1 MNDKLKKE
9 IEKYLLRKDGILI
22 RKWSVAKNKDIKNII
37 QKVIN
42 ATQFLDD
49 NTEFR
54 ARIYAILNDITVKP
68 TCKYSKCNNQT
79 KYFNRQKGFLKYC
92 SLECRKK
99 ANAFS
104 TNRGR
109 KFNDDFKKK
118 ISNSIKKRGGHF
130 GKNNPNY
137 GNKHSEKTK
146 KLFSEQRKGKKQTK
160 EHVVKRIATIEKN
173 FYIRILKSS
182 KFNKIIKPLFTLD
195 EYNGTTKEYS
205 WKCLKCGYTFK
216 DTIKSPH
223 LPRCPKCFPIKSSI
237 AENLLADWIENL
249 NVVVKRRS
257 KIIYPYEVDIYL
269 PEYNLAIEYDSLYWH
284 CERNENIDKN
294 YHIHKT
300 ELCQSKGIQLLHIFD
315 NEWAENTEIIK
326 SIILNKLKKTSNKIY
341 ARNTIVKEIS
351 NSLYRQFTEVN
362 HLQGYTPANIKLG
375 LFYNN
380 ILVQI
385 LTFAIPRFNYQY
397 DYEIIRFATLINNS
411 VIGGFSKLF
420 SYFKKH
426 YEFKSIITYA
436 DRRYSTGDVYTKNGF
451 QFITF
456 SKPNYYYTKDYK
468 TLENRLNYQ
477 KHKLKDK
484 LKTFDST
491 LTEWENMQLNGYDR
505 IWDCGNLV
513 LTYENFKK
521 SL

>member
-22 RKWSVAKNKDIKNII
+22 RKWSVAKNKDIKNI
-37 QKVIN
+37 IN

-118 ISNSIKKRGGHF
+118 ISNSIK
-130 GKNNPNY
+130 
-137 GNKHSEKTK
+137 HSEKTK

-160 EHVVKRIATIEKN
+160 EHIVKRITTIEKN

-269 PEYNLAIEYDSLYWH
+269 PEYNLAIEYD
-284 CERNENIDKN
+284 R
-294 YHIHKT
+294 
-300 ELCQSKGIQLLHIFD
+300 
-315 NEWAENTEIIK
+315 
-326 SIILNKLKKTSNKIY
+326 
-341 ARNTIVKEIS
+341 
-351 NSLYRQFTEVN
+351 
-362 HLQGYTPANIKLG
+362 
-375 LFYNN
+375 
-380 ILVQI
+380 
-385 LTFAIPRFNYQY
+385 
-397 DYEIIRFATLINNS
+397 
-411 VIGGFSKLF
+411 
-420 SYFKKH
+420 
-426 YEFKSIITYA
+426 
-436 DRRYSTGDVYTKNGF
+436 
-451 QFITF
+451 
-456 SKPNYYYTKDYK
+456 
-468 TLENRLNYQ
+468 
-477 KHKLKDK
+477 
-484 LKTFDST
+484 
-491 LTEWENMQLNGYDR
+491 
-505 IWDCGNLV
+505 
-513 LTYENFKK
+513 
-521 SL
+521 